1 MGDGKGGD
9 PPAGEGSGGGGGR
22 GGGWGESKAVVT
34 LFEEGY

>member
-1 MGDGKGGD
+1 MGDGKWGD